1 GGRSA
6 LQAVS
11 PISAHFIPCNPI
23 TCACN
28 IFYLASNPRSRV
40 SNRNLMG
47 HTLLPRGTS
56 LTTWFNFPMSC
67 LPHWVDFYGR
77 AARCLADVES
87 SNSTLTV
94 TVPFSLIPSAS
105 AAARERSITRP
116 ATNGPLSLIW
126 TSMDLPLSSRV
137 TLTLLPKGK
146 DR

>member
-1 GGRSA
+1 RLRNSYIRGLQPPLDGKEPTVF
-6 LQAVS
+6 QAVVLS
-11 PISAHFIPCNPI
+11 S
-23 TCACN
+23 
-28 IFYLASNPRSRV
+28 
-40 SNRNLMG
+40 
-47 HTLLPRGTS
+47 
-56 LTTWFNFPMSC
+56 PMSR

-77 AARCLADVES
+77 AARYLADVES

-116 ATNGPLSLIW
+116 ARNGPLSLIG
-126 TSMDLPLSSRV
+126 TSIDLPLSSRV